1 MPHQVHTPHTPW
13 HLGAV
18 WLTGVLAL
26 GCGSASRVAYDGVQ
40 INLPFVGKQHVAV
53 AALDQRPS
61 VKSGERP
68 ASFTGTVGEGA
79 QTASPVVTA
88 SGRAFADDVGAVVA
102 RGLERSGYRVDRVTP
117 EASLS
122 EQQVFSELEATGASH
137 LVLLVVREWQTVT
150 FQNTEV
156 RYDLELEI
164 RNPAGALQGQGSR
177 RGSDQL
183 PPTHADAE
191 DARERANQSA
201 LEQKLN
207 LLFAEPRVVAAFER
221 EL

>member
-1 MPHQVHTPHTPW
+1 MTHHVQRPRTPQ
-13 HLGAV
+13 HLGAAL
-18 WLTGVLAL
+18 LTAALAL
-26 GCGSASRVAYDGVQ
+26 GCASGSHVAYDQVQ

-53 AALDQRPS
+53 AALDERPS
-61 VKSGERP
+61 VKNGEHG
-68 ASFTGTVGEGA
+68 ASVTGSLRSDA
-79 QTASPVVTA
+79 QTASPVATA
-88 SGRAFADDVGAVVA
+88 SGDAFAADVSEVIA
-102 RGLERSGYRVDRVTP
+102 RGLGRSGYRVDRLTP
-117 EASLS
+117 AASLS
-122 EQQVFSELEATGASH
+122 KEQVFAELEATGATH

-156 RYDLELEI
+156 RYDLALEI
-164 RNPAGALQGQGSR
+164 RNPAGALQGEASR

-183 PPTHADAE
+183 APAHSDAD
-191 DARERANQSA
+191 DARERASQSA

>member
-1 MPHQVHTPHTPW
+1 MQHDVQRSRTPR
-13 HLGAV
+13 HLGALC
-18 WLTGVLAL
+18 LTSVLGL
-26 GCGSASRVAYDGVQ
+26 GCASGARVAYDGVQ

-61 VKSGERP
+61 VKSGERDP
-68 ASFTGTVGEGA
+68 SFTGMLRADSETTSAV
-79 QTASPVVTA
+79 STA
-88 SGRAFADDVGAVVA
+88 SGRAFAEDVSEVVG
-102 RGLERSGYRVDRVTP
+102 RGLGRSGFRVDRVTFD
-117 EASLS
+117 ASLS
-122 EQQVFSELEATGASH
+122 NEQVFERLEVTGATH
-137 LVLLVVREWQTVT
+137 LVLVVIREWQTIT

-156 RYDLELEI
+156 RYDLGLEI
-164 RNPAGALQGQGSR
+164 RNPAGALQGESTR

-183 PPTHADAE
+183 PEAHADSE
-191 DARERANQSA
+191 TVRERANQRA

>member
-1 MPHQVHTPHTPW
+1 M
-13 HLGAV
+13 
-18 WLTGVLAL
+18 LTAAL
-26 GCGSASRVAYDGVQ
+26 VFGCASGTQVAYDRVQ
-40 INLPFVGKQHVAV
+40 INLPFVGKKHVAV
-53 AALDQRPS
+53 AAIDQRPS
-61 VKSGERP
+61 VKSGAHG
-68 ASFTGTVGEGA
+68 ASVTGTLRSDS
-79 QTASPVVTA
+79 QTAAPVATA
-88 SGRAFADDVGAVVA
+88 SGDAFADDVSEVIA
-102 RGLERSGYRVDRVTP
+102 RGLGRSGYRVDRLTP

-122 EQQVFSELEATGASH
+122 EEQVFAELEATGATH
-137 LVLLVVREWQTVT
+137 LVLLVVREWETVT

-164 RNPAGALQGQGSR
+164 RNPAGALQGESTR

-183 PPTHADAE
+183 PPAHTDAA
-191 DARERANQSA
+191 DARERASQSA